1 MTEPGTGEKP
11 SAGFWV
17 IVIAAALYLGLRL
30 VEGVVWL
37 VDRLR

>member
-1 MTEPGTGEKP
+1 MTDPDAAP
-11 SAGFWV
+11 APVGFR
-17 IVIAAALYLGLRL
+17 IVIAAAAIYLALRL